1 MFEKFNANFLQTL
14 TSARTI
20 TMIVVT
26 LVFIIAAVYVYRQYI
41 KPRISGTYVPNKE
54 FVPEEDSE
62 EDTTTS
68 MNGTST
74 NADMYFF
81 YTTWCPH
88 CKNAMPVWNKLKQ
101 ETPSVNNVKIN
112 YIEVDCDKDKDLAEK
127 YKVEGFPT
135 IKLVYNGRVIEYDAK
150 PELDT
155 LHQFLTSSI

>member
-41 KPRISGTYVPNKE
+41 KPRISGLYVPNKD
-54 FVPEEDSE
+54 FVPEEEESE
-62 EDTTTS
+62 EDS
-68 MNGTST
+68 TST

-88 CKNAMPVWNKLKQ
+88 CKNAMPIWNKLKQ
-101 ETPSVNNVKIN
+101 ETPSVNGVKIN
-112 YIEVDCDKDKDLAEK
+112 YIEVDCDKEKDLAEK

-155 LHQFLTSSI
+155 LRQFLTSSI